1 MNLTPGVLKNKKT
14 KLFKDLG
21 MSIKVPAHNVKVK
34 LYKHVTP
41 DALVAQLL
49 HSEIESNLNPRTDK
63 VVIYSRNIQ

>member
-1 MNLTPGVLKNKKT
+1 MNQAGDAPSGGSLVV
-14 KLFKDLG
+14 KDLG